1 VTSDGFSSLV
11 VQSSSKCFHPFM
23 EMEVSIKYKSHL
35 QRLRYLNLID
45 LSYIAPRRIPTD
57 YFEEAKFLW
66 DIVSSVIGF

>member
-1 VTSDGFSSLV
+1 
-11 VQSSSKCFHPFM
+11 M